1 MSKEIFTTADMNEIV
16 TPIHKAMEAGNPVA
30 KLVFDINEAIN
41 NLKPGRP
48 ISKAERDRIEFM
60 WDSLI
65 VGMANET
72 RGIAEHVVADDEIVK
87 AGSFIDILRAWDK
100 AYSKK
105 NNISKE
111 AIDKSASELSAK
123 EKLHIIDLINQL
135 VKIGIDVKDVA
146 EIFRT
151 SEEVII
157 GIIKRD
163 DGAEEGL
170 FKEYTMLKALTGIAA
185 SEALIDAYTSEDEG
199 DQDTCCG
206 KCDDNYD
213 DSCNELNN
221 KELEDAIKAV
231 YQILEDAEKE
241 KKEVEKQPKCSTR
254 TVKFPGGYY
263 TKTRITSN
271 HVYSFD
277 DIIRKLESLF

>member
-16 TPIHKAMEAGNPVA
+16 TPIHKAMEEGNPVA

-60 WDSLI
+60 WDNLI
-65 VGMANET
+65 VGIANET

-87 AGSFIDILRAWDK
+87 AGSFIDTIRAWDD

-105 NNISKE
+105 NNTGKE
-111 AIDKSASELSAK
+111 ATDKNITELSAK
-123 EKLHIIDLINQL
+123 EKLYIIDLINQL

-185 SEALIDAYTSEDEG
+185 SEALIASYSDDDEG
-199 DQDTCCG
+199 DQNKCCG
-206 KCDDNYD
+206 ECGSDYD

-221 KELEDAIKAV
+221 QELDDAIKAV
-231 YQILEDAEKE
+231 YKILEDAEKE
-241 KKEVEKQPKCSTR
+241 KKAAEKKPKCSTR
-254 TVKFPGGYY
+254 IATFPGGYY
-263 TKTRITSN
+263 THTRITSDA
-271 HVYSFD
+271 VSSFD
-277 DIIRKLESLF
+277 DVIRKLVRIF